1 MKALEAIMD
10 KRDILYKVIKVSA
23 TEKPNK
29 CVIYLPGEK
38 EFSDFIRMDSLNYDI
53 KSEIIKTVKDIFNI
67 NENQIMDIDKDNSS
81 ISFKGKNRNSST
93 SEKTRLIIFDD
104 SVEIGSYTGKFYDY
118 CVLRK
123 NNEQ

>member
-1 MKALEAIMD
+1 MD
-10 KRDILYKVIKVSA
+10 KWDILYKVIKVSA
-23 TEKPNK
+23 TENPNK
-29 CVIYLPGEK
+29 CIIYLPGEK
-38 EFSDFIRMDSLNYDI
+38 EFSDFIRIDSLNYDI
-53 KSEIIKTVKDIFNI
+53 KSKTVKTVKDIFNI
-67 NENQIMDIDKDNSS
+67 NENQIMDIDKDNFDNSI

-118 CVLRK
+118 YVLRK